1 VNPNYKEIIIV
12 ESPKTMSQ
20 GSDDIFNGRY
30 IIEESQLSFNNE
42 KLKGLKKKT
51 AITKAAN
58 THRPKNRNVI
68 KSAKQ
73 VKPSTSKNVF
83 GESGEPSKRISLI
96 GKPVPSQKPSKNQL
110 TPKYAPPPPKK
121 IHPHSQKNLKLP
133 LSTPTTT
140 LSSKVEQLQSDLQQM
155 ARAIVGQTPLP
166 PYTQP
171 SKSNHSNTRPTSV
184 NSSYYFPN
192 HYNTVNS
199 HKKSF
204 KENWSQNSHRSRAGS
219 IRSGSLGD
227 ARSLAK
233 PTQSSGRKMNLRVG
247 SRANIDA

>member
-1 VNPNYKEIIIV
+1 
-12 ESPKTMSQ
+12 MSQ

-42 KLKGLKKKT
+42 KLKGLKKKIANPKT
-51 AITKAAN
+51 AK
-58 THRPKNRNVI
+58 THRPKNGNVI
-68 KSAKQ
+68 ASAKK

-83 GESGEPSKRISLI
+83 GESGEPSKRVSLLM
-96 GKPVPSQKPSKNQL
+96 KPIPSQKPSKNQL
-110 TPKYAPPPPKK
+110 TPKYAPAHPKK

-133 LSTPTTT
+133 LSTPSNT
-140 LSSKVEQLQSDLQQM
+140 LSSKVDQLQSDLQQM

-166 PYTQP
+166 PYQSHP
-171 SKSNHSNTRPTSV
+171 SKSNHSNTRPVSV

-192 HYNTVNS
+192 HFNAGNS

-227 ARSLAK
+227 ARSVAK
-233 PTQSSGRKMNLRVG
+233 PT
-247 SRANIDA
+247 